1 VILKRLRRSRKVVR
15 RCVSLAKT
23 ASALINISVR
33 VLVAFPHFA
42 LTPALSKPKPQD
54 GLPSHVTQASPF
66 SSLYAKMAPEAPWV
80 AIARRK
86 QAERQSR
93 IPKAWLLS
101 SLPPPDVNDVRSLP
115 RTSGILTPAELSI
128 TESYDATALADAIRS
143 RKVTAEQ
150 VTIAFCKRAA
160 IAQQVCNCLTEIFF
174 EDAIERA
181 KFLDQAYE
189 RTGKTVGPL
198 HGVPISLK
206 DTFKVKGYDASIGI
220 ASLAENPAKENS
232 LLVDI
237 LLEQGAVLYCKT
249 NIPQTLMALDSDN
262 NVFGRVLNPRDRRLT
277 AGGSSGGE
285 GALIA
290 MRGSILGVGTD
301 VGGSIRVPAMC
312 NGLYGIKGSFQRV
325 PYVGQENGGRE
336 GASKLA
342 LPASAGPIAHSV
354 RDCELFLQTISDA
367 RPWERDPSLT
377 YGLWEEQG
385 SIQNKPVIGVIRK
398 DDVITPLPPVSKVLD
413 ETVQALRMSGVDV
426 VEIDAPAFK
435 KLQSLANKFFGI
447 DGGNFMF
454 DLLEAKGEPL
464 TNWLSTRLRRGKQM
478 DINRLIEIQAQKIQ
492 LETEMLKIWK
502 DPKTGRQIDAIIC
515 PVAPHPVPPIDRW
528 NGVSYTSS
536 FVLLDYPAGT
546 LPVRDFKKEDL
557 KGELTETKPLGSWDK
572 VNRGLCELNPVVI
585 FKLWLLTHL
594 QGMRRPSTEMS
605 TSTANCL
612 SKSLH
617 HGCRIEGCTRLC
629 RLLTAFYTM
638 VDLQKQNCNIY

>member
-1 VILKRLRRSRKVVR
+1 MLRYRESWKVVQR
-15 RCVSLAKT
+15 HVSLAKR
-23 ASALINISVR
+23 ASALQFSAR
-33 VLVAFPHFA
+33 AAFPHFRA
-42 LTPALSKPKPQD
+42 TPASTTPQD
-54 GLPSHVTQASPF
+54 SLLSHAIEASPF
-66 SSLYAKMAPEAPWV
+66 FSLYAKMASEAPWV

-101 SLPPPDVNDVRSLP
+101 SLPSDVLDVRTIP

-128 TESYDATALADAIRS
+128 TENYDATALSDAIRS

-174 EDAIERA
+174 DDAIERA
-181 KFLDQAYE
+181 KFLDREYK

-198 HGVPISLK
+198 HGVPVSLK

-220 ASLAENPAKENS
+220 ASLAENPAKQNS

-262 NVFGRVLNPRDRRLT
+262 NVFGRVLNPRDTRLT

-301 VGGSIRVPAMC
+301 VGGSIRIPAMC

-325 PYVGQENGGRE
+325 PYVGQENGMRE

-354 RDCELFLQTISDA
+354 RDCELFLQTISNA
-367 RPWERDPSLT
+367 RPWERDPSLA

-413 ETVQALRMSGVDV
+413 ETVQALRKSGVEV

-454 DLLEAKGEPL
+454 DLLEANGEPL

-502 DPKTGRQIDAIIC
+502 DPKTGLQIDAIIC

-557 KGELTETKPLGSWDK
+557 KGELTDTKPLGSWDK
-572 VNRGLCELNPVVI
+572 VNRGLCELNRG
-585 FKLWLLTHL
+585 H
-594 QGMRRPSTEMS
+594 MYPSC
-605 TSTANCL
+605 AC
-612 SKSLH
+612 
-617 HGCRIEGCTRLC
+617 
-629 RLLTAFYTM
+629 
-638 VDLQKQNCNIY
+638 